1 MRPTLSVNLKPLI
14 VDLDGTLG
22 LTDSLVDAIATAAL
36 RNPLHIPKLVK
47 ALLRG
52 RYELKDSLAGI
63 GAYSPHSIPLR
74 DGFVDYLREQQALG
88 RELHLVTASPQIVA
102 DGVADRLGVFAS
114 ATGSR
119 DGINLKGAAKAE
131 FLRTRFPEGFAYAGN
146 DSSDIDVWRHASS
159 ILTVATTE
167 KVRQSAS
174 QLGVTVER
182 DFPAERPRL
191 ISWLRMMRIHQWS
204 KNLLILVPLILA
216 HRYTDQDSVITQ
228 LLGFVCMGLVASGTY
243 IFNDLSDLDADRL
256 HPTKR
261 NRPLASAD
269 VSSISGAL
277 WAVVLVIAGLTGAFL
292 IDQIFGALLIVYI
305 ILTVSYSLRLKSIV
319 LLDVIIL
326 SLLYALRV
334 LMGIA
339 LLSVAVSPWLLV
351 FTVFFF
357 FSLSLAKRH
366 VEIVRAAMSG
376 STGKVEGRGYLVS
389 DGPLT
394 LSLGIASSLA
404 AVLLLFL
411 YVTNDAYPIDAYR
424 HPAWLWGIS
433 PLVFLWT
440 SRIWLKS
447 HRGDL
452 DDDPVSF
459 ALRDPPSILLG
470 ALVAACLALAIL

>member
-1 MRPTLSVNLKPLI
+1 MKMTPLI

-22 LTDSLVDAIATAAL
+22 LNDSLLDAIATAAI
-36 RNPLHIPKLVK
+36 RNPFHIPKLVR

-74 DGFVDYLREQQALG
+74 DGFVDYLKEQRALG

-167 KVRQSAS
+167 KVRQTAS

-191 ISWLRMMRIHQWS
+191 TSWLRMMRIHQWS

-216 HRYTDQDSVITQ
+216 HGYTEQDSVITQ

-243 IFNDLSDLDADRL
+243 IFNDLSDLDADRI

-277 WAVVLVIAGLTGAFL
+277 WAVLLVVTGLTGAFL
-292 IDQIFGALLIVYI
+292 IDQVFGGLLIVYI

-366 VEIVRAAMSG
+366 VEIVRATASG

-411 YVTNDAYPIDAYR
+411 YMTNDAYPIDAYQ
-424 HPAWLWGIS
+424 HPAWLWGVS
-433 PLVFLWT
+433 PFVFLWT